1 MKKTRLRRKSK
12 NPQKKLEEVLWQECR
27 RIVGEQF
34 GIDCYTC
41 QAKNLQGSNKQLG
54 HMWAKAS
61 LGAFLKYDIRV
72 LRFQCFRC
80 NINLGGN
87 GAEFYKRMLQ
97 EEGKDYMN
105 RLEQDRKIIVKASD
119 YYKKLLEEYKLLMI

>member
-34 GIDCYTC
+34 GTDCYTC